1 MKVIHLSC
9 VAPPQIGGIGRVAS
23 AEVELLKSEG
33 IDASLIAPS
42 DLPTYWSVGNAAMLN
57 SQKLA
62 QAVRDADVV
71 HLHYP
76 FYGTAGLV
84 ARMRRR
90 GDIKRL
96 VMSLHMDATATG
108 VKGLIFDA
116 HRALFQKKIL
126 DSADA
131 LLVSSKDYA
140 VHSSFARWKDRVIEL
155 PFGVDEKRFSPVQKP
170 HGRTVVFVGGMDRPH
185 AFKGVDV
192 LLHAFEELPQDA
204 KLVLVGDGELRPEYE
219 KLAKGLGIGERVTF
233 LGRISDAE
241 LPDVYRSADVLA
253 FPSVTGA
260 EAFGLVALE
269 AQACGIPVVASD
281 LPGVRTVVN
290 DKVTGFLS
298 PAGDAKELAAH
309 LRLILENPGMAEEFG
324 RAARERV
331 LRSFTWDKHIDGLT
345 EVYQNVCASRS

>member
-9 VAPPQIGGIGRVAS
+9 VRPPQIGGIGRVAS
-23 AEVELLKSEG
+23 TEVELLKARG
-33 IDASLIAPS
+33 IDASLVTVPALWSYGNTAAPFPFAL
-42 DLPTYWSVGNAAMLN
+42 DRALRG
-57 SQKLA
+57 
-62 QAVRDADVV
+62 ADIV

-76 FYGTAGLV
+76 FYGTSEFVVLLKWLKRVKHLV
-84 ARMRRR
+84 
-90 GDIKRL
+90 L
-96 VMSLHMDATATG
+96 TLHMDATHQG
-108 VKGLIFDA
+108 IKGTILDF
-116 HRALFQKKIL
+116 HRAVFQPFEL
-126 DSADA
+126 NAADA

-140 VHSSFARWKDRVIEL
+140 AHSSFAPWKDKVIEL
-155 PFGVDEKRFSPVQKP
+155 PFGVDEKRFSPIGKP
-170 HGRTVVFVGGMDRPH
+170 HGKTVVFVGGMDRPH

-192 LLHAFEELPQDA
+192 LLRAFAELPQDA
-204 KLVLVGDGELRPEYE
+204 RLVLVGDGELRSGYE
-219 KLAKGLGIGERVTF
+219 KLAKELGIGERVTF
-233 LGRISDAE
+233 LGRVSDAE
-241 LPDVYRSADVLA
+241 LPDVYRSADMLA

-281 LPGVRTVVN
+281 LPGVRTVVD

-331 LRSFTWDKHIDGLT
+331 LKSFTWDRHIDGLV